1 MTENDD
7 QNHFSPTILIITIAV
22 EVEVVTISV
31 VMNTSSLSLEI
42 GSAIHSRTRTG
53 EDFALGQIV

>member
-22 EVEVVTISV
+22 EVEVV
-31 VMNTSSLSLEI
+31 MNTSSLSLEI
-42 GSAIHSRTRTG
+42 C
-53 EDFALGQIV
+53 